1 MNFGNRRVARGRRRQ
16 MRRSTFVL
24 ILLVG
29 LLSCAKSSTPG
40 GALTSGVQGTVT
52 VGPHCPVVQAESPC
66 PDTPFKGKVQVSQTG
81 KGVLAEM
88 QVDASG
94 AYRIALEPGTYVVE
108 PVLSS
113 SGGPPT
119 AVPVTV
125 LVRAGAFTQAD
136 LSVDTGIR

>member
-1 MNFGNRRVARGRRRQ
+1 
-16 MRRSTFVL
+16 MRRSTFALV
-24 ILLVG
+24 ILVG
-29 LLSCAKSSTPG
+29 LVACAKSSTPQG
-40 GALTSGVQGTVT
+40 QPNSGVEGTVT
-52 VGPHCPVVQAESPC
+52 VGPQCPVVLAESPC
-66 PDTPFKGKVQVSQTG
+66 PDTPFEGKVQVSRAG
-81 KGVLAEM
+81 KGVVAEM

-125 LVRAGAFTQAD
+125 VVRAGAFTQAD